1 MQEITLSLSDSVK
14 EFVDAEIGSG
24 QHANASEVLAHLVLM
39 EQKRRA
45 LEVLKNLVREAEASG
60 PPEEVTP
67 AFWEEMRIR
76 IREKSALREAAS

>member
-1 MQEITLSLSDSVK
+1 MQEITLSLPDSAK

-24 QHANASEVLAHLVLM
+24 QHANASEVFAHLVQM

-45 LEVLKNLVREAEASG
+45 LEVLKNLVREAEESG

-67 AFWEEMRIR
+67 AFWEEMRNR
-76 IREKSALREAAS
+76 IREKSARREEAS

>member
-14 EFVDAEIGSG
+14 EYIDVEIASG
-24 QHANASEVLAHLVLM
+24 RHASATDVFAHLVRM

-45 LEVLKNLVREAEASG
+45 LEVLQKIVQEAEESG

-67 AFWEEMRIR
+67 AFFEEMRDR
-76 IREKSALREAAS
+76 IRQKSAPREAAS